1 MTFIGVLPKG
11 HNQLFTQILLWR
23 NCVLGWLFLCNLR
36 LKIIRFNNQEEHM
49 KVIKVINNNNLCVLD
64 DDGKEQ
70 IVSGKGIGFGKKY
83 GDKVDSSQIQKTYL
97 ITDSELQKK
106 MISMLKEIPLEY
118 MNFTNDMVEYIKTVY
133 PSKLNESLLVTLSDH
148 IAFAIERK
156 KNGIEFTNPL
166 INSIEESYPQELS
179 LGEYLVEEMD
189 KRLGIRMTRDEAG
202 FIAMHII
209 NARLDTKISD
219 VYDIT
224 KMINGCVEIAEYYY
238 KGKINKDTVS
248 YERFLTHLKY
258 LAQRLF
264 QNKPL
269 SQTLSEDD
277 VFVSM
282 IKKTCNKHYKC
293 ALCIQDYI
301 LKTYKKT
308 INEDELITLAIHLK
322 KVSNESNEA
331 DFS

>member
-1 MTFIGVLPKG
+1 
-11 HNQLFTQILLWR
+11 
-23 NCVLGWLFLCNLR
+23 
-36 LKIIRFNNQEEHM
+36 M

-64 DDGKEQ
+64 DNGREQ

-83 GDKVDSSQIQKTYL
+83 GDLVDPSQIQKTYL

-106 MISMLKEIPLEY
+106 MISLLKEIPSEY
-118 MNFTNDMVEYIKTVY
+118 MVFTNDMVEHIKNVY

-166 INSIEESYPQELS
+166 LDSIRESYPQELS
-179 LGEYLVEEMD
+179 LGEYCVKQMQE
-189 KRLGIRMTRDEAG
+189 RLGITMSKEEAG

-209 NARLDTKISD
+209 NARLDIKMSD

-224 KMINGCVEIAEYYY
+224 KMINGCVEMAEYHY
-238 KGKINKDTVS
+238 KEKFNKDSVS

-269 SQTLSEDD
+269 PQKLSDD
-277 VFVSM
+277 AVFVAM
-282 IKKTCNKHYKC
+282 IKKTCNRHYKG
-293 ALCIQDYI
+293 ALCIQEYI
-301 LKTYKKT
+301 QKTYKKD
-308 INEDELITLAIHLK
+308 INDDELITLAIHLK
-322 KVSNESNEA
+322 KISTEA
-331 DFS
+331 DF

>member
-1 MTFIGVLPKG
+1 
-11 HNQLFTQILLWR
+11 
-23 NCVLGWLFLCNLR
+23 
-36 LKIIRFNNQEEHM
+36 M

-64 DDGKEQ
+64 DNGREQ
-70 IVSGKGIGFGKKY
+70 VVSGKGIGFGKKY
-83 GDKVDSSQIQKTYL
+83 GDQVDPSQIQKTYL

-106 MISMLKEIPLEY
+106 MISMLKEIPSEY
-118 MNFTNDMVEYIKTVY
+118 MVFTNDMVEHIKKVY

-166 INSIEESYPQELS
+166 IGSIRECYPQELN
-179 LGEYLVEEMD
+179 LGEYCVEQMN
-189 KRLGIRMTRDEAG
+189 KQLGIAMTKDEAG

-209 NARLDTKISD
+209 NARLDTKMSD

-238 KGKINKDTVS
+238 QGKFSRDSIS
-248 YERFLTHLKY
+248 YERFLIHLKY

-269 SQTLSEDD
+269 PQTLSKDD
-277 VFVSM
+277 TFVLM
-282 IKKTCNKHYKC
+282 IQKTCNKHYKC
-293 ALCIQDYI
+293 ALCIQEYI
-301 LKTYKKT
+301 LKTYKKQ
-308 INEDELITLAIHLK
+308 IHEDELITLAIHLK
-322 KVSNESNEA
+322 KVSTEAES
-331 DFS
+331 

>member
-1 MTFIGVLPKG
+1 
-11 HNQLFTQILLWR
+11 
-23 NCVLGWLFLCNLR
+23 
-36 LKIIRFNNQEEHM
+36 M

-64 DDGKEQ
+64 DNGKEQ

-83 GDKVDSSQIQKTYL
+83 GDTVDSSQIQKTYL
-97 ITDSELQKK
+97 ITDSELEKK

-118 MNFTNDMVEYIKTVY
+118 MTFTNDIVEYIKKVY
-133 PSKLNESLLVTLSDH
+133 PAKLNESLLVTLSDH

-156 KNGIEFTNPL
+156 NNGMEFTNPL
-166 INSIEESYPQELS
+166 LDSIREMYPQELA
-179 LGEYLVEEMD
+179 LGEYCVSKIHECLNVSMS
-189 KRLGIRMTRDEAG
+189 KDEAG

-238 KGKINKDTVS
+238 NQKLNKDSVS
-248 YERFLTHLKY
+248 YERFLSHLKY

-269 SQTLSEDD
+269 PKNLSDD
-277 VFVSM
+277 DTFVAM

-293 ALCIQDYI
+293 ALCIQEYI
-301 LKTYKKT
+301 LKTYKKN
-308 INEDELITLAIHLK
+308 INDDELITLTIHLK
-322 KVSNESNEA
+322 KVSTDSSEK
-331 DFS
+331 

>member
-1 MTFIGVLPKG
+1 
-11 HNQLFTQILLWR
+11 
-23 NCVLGWLFLCNLR
+23 
-36 LKIIRFNNQEEHM
+36 M
-49 KVIKVINNNNLCVLD
+49 KVVKVINNNNLCVLD
-64 DDGKEQ
+64 DNGREQ

-83 GDKVDSSQIQKTYL
+83 GDMVEVSQIQKTYL

-106 MISMLKEIPLEY
+106 MISMLKEIPSEY
-118 MNFTNDMVEYIKTVY
+118 MFFTNDMVEHIKKVY

-156 KNGIEFTNPL
+156 KSGIEFTNPL
-166 INSIEESYPQELS
+166 IDSIREAYPEELS
-179 LGEYLVEEMD
+179 LGEYCVEQIRE
-189 KRLGIRMTRDEAG
+189 RLDIAMSKDEAG

-209 NARLDTKISD
+209 NARLDIKMSD
-219 VYDIT
+219 VYEIT
-224 KMINGCVEIAEYYY
+224 KMINGCIEIAEYYY
-238 KGKINKDTVS
+238 QEKFQKDSVS

-269 SQTLSEDD
+269 PQNLSDD
-277 VFVSM
+277 VTFVAM

-293 ALCIQDYI
+293 AMCIQEYI
-301 LKTYKKT
+301 LKNYKKD

-322 KVSNESNEA
+322 KVSIKA
-331 DFS
+331 DF

>member
-1 MTFIGVLPKG
+1 
-11 HNQLFTQILLWR
+11 
-23 NCVLGWLFLCNLR
+23 
-36 LKIIRFNNQEEHM
+36 M

-64 DDGKEQ
+64 DNGKEQ

-83 GDKVDSSQIQKTYL
+83 GDTVDSSQIQKTYL
-97 ITDSELQKK
+97 ITDSELEKK

-118 MNFTNDMVEYIKTVY
+118 MTFTNDIVEYIKKVY
-133 PSKLNESLLVTLSDH
+133 PAKLNESLLVTLSDH

-156 KNGIEFTNPL
+156 NNGMEFTNPL
-166 INSIEESYPQELS
+166 LDSIREMYPQELA
-179 LGEYLVEEMD
+179 LGEYCVSKIHECLNVSMS
-189 KRLGIRMTRDEAG
+189 KDEAG

-238 KGKINKDTVS
+238 NKKLNKDSVS
-248 YERFLTHLKY
+248 YERFLSHLKY

-269 SQTLSEDD
+269 PKNLSDD
-277 VFVSM
+277 DTFVKM

-293 ALCIQDYI
+293 ALCIQKYN
-301 LKTYKKT
+301 LKTYKKD
-308 INEDELITLAIHLK
+308 INDDEVLTLTIHLK
-322 KVSNESNEA
+322 KVSTEA
-331 DFS
+331 S